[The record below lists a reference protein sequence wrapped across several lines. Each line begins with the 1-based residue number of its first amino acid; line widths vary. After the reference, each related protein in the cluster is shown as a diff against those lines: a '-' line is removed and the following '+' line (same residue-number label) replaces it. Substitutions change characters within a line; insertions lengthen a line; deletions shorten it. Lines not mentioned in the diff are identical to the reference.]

1 MPPKKTSF
9 AAAAK
14 AAVVA
19 SESPS
24 PPAPL
29 QRNISTK
36 LRRRPAPDGHR
47 DSTVGALSGLN
58 EGGEIEDDGAR
69 LLVEAQAN
77 SQYFR
82 GFLQDIDVLTKA
94 LSIVHF
100 DPAETIL
107 QEGEPGTWVG
117 LLLSGSLEVIVG
129 GKCLRVMQPGDF
141 VGEMILWFGG
151 VRQGTVRGGAEGGVV
166 GSVLVSELHELSQ
179 IQPELTM
186 RFLTA
191 ACRQSYASHKLQLER
206 QKRMSIVASADS
218 GVPLWQL
225 PAVDF
230 CEESKAWDLFTA
242 ALRIEHDCSDGALKE
257 LASRFHVFQAQ
268 PGQILVRRG
277 DPVDFMM
284 LLLHGALSINEPHV
298 YQCVAPEVLCEG
310 ALGRGGLPERTGSLW
325 E

>member
-1 MPPKKTSF
+1 MPAKKTSF

-117 LLLSGSLEVIVG
+117 LLALAAGPRRWRAAAYGSRR
-129 GKCLRVMQPGDF
+129 C
-141 VGEMILWFGG
+141 
-151 VRQGTVRGGAEGGVV
+151 
-166 GSVLVSELHELSQ
+166 SERRKAGRS
-179 IQPELTM
+179 
-186 RFLTA
+186 A
-191 ACRQSYASHKLQLER
+191 A
-206 QKRMSIVASADS
+206 
-218 GVPLWQL
+218 
-225 PAVDF
+225 
-230 CEESKAWDLFTA
+230 
-242 ALRIEHDCSDGALKE
+242 
-257 LASRFHVFQAQ
+257 
-268 PGQILVRRG
+268 
-277 DPVDFMM
+277 
-284 LLLHGALSINEPHV
+284 
-298 YQCVAPEVLCEG
+298 
-310 ALGRGGLPERTGSLW
+310 
-325 E
+325 

>member
-29 QRNISTK
+29 QRNNSTK

-129 GKCLRVMQPGDF
+129 GKCR
-141 VGEMILWFGG
+141 
-151 VRQGTVRGGAEGGVV
+151 
-166 GSVLVSELHELSQ
+166 
-179 IQPELTM
+179 
-186 RFLTA
+186 RF
-191 ACRQSYASHKLQLER
+191 E
-206 QKRMSIVASADS
+206 
-218 GVPLWQL
+218 
-225 PAVDF
+225 
-230 CEESKAWDLFTA
+230 
-242 ALRIEHDCSDGALKE
+242 
-257 LASRFHVFQAQ
+257 
-268 PGQILVRRG
+268 
-277 DPVDFMM
+277 
-284 LLLHGALSINEPHV
+284 
-298 YQCVAPEVLCEG
+298 
-310 ALGRGGLPERTGSLW
+310 LGRRVRVPFG
-325 E
+325 

>member
-179 IQPELTM
+179 IQPG
-186 RFLTA
+186 RR
-191 ACRQSYASHKLQLER
+191 CPSRSS
-206 QKRMSIVASADS
+206 S
-218 GVPLWQL
+218 G
-225 PAVDF
+225 
-230 CEESKAWDLFTA
+230 
-242 ALRIEHDCSDGALKE
+242 
-257 LASRFHVFQAQ
+257 
-268 PGQILVRRG
+268 
-277 DPVDFMM
+277 
-284 LLLHGALSINEPHV
+284 
-298 YQCVAPEVLCEG
+298 
-310 ALGRGGLPERTGSLW
+310 
-325 E
+325 

>member
-1 MPPKKTSF
+1 M
-9 AAAAK
+9 
-14 AAVVA
+14 
-19 SESPS
+19 
-24 PPAPL
+24 
-29 QRNISTK
+29 
-36 LRRRPAPDGHR
+36 
-47 DSTVGALSGLN
+47 
-58 EGGEIEDDGAR
+58 
-69 LLVEAQAN
+69 
-77 SQYFR
+77 
-82 GFLQDIDVLTKA
+82 
-94 LSIVHF
+94 
-100 DPAETIL
+100 
-107 QEGEPGTWVG
+107 
-117 LLLSGSLEVIVG
+117 
-129 GKCLRVMQPGDF
+129 
-141 VGEMILWFGG
+141 
-151 VRQGTVRGGAEGGVV
+151 
-166 GSVLVSELHELSQ
+166 LVSELHEFSQ

-230 CEESKAWDLFTA
+230 CEEAKAWDLFTA

-298 YQCVAPEVLCEG
+298 YQCVAPRRWTARARWSPTRAPKSSSRAASSRWRRRATRGRGSERQRA

>member
-1 MPPKKTSF
+1 M
-9 AAAAK
+9 
-14 AAVVA
+14 
-19 SESPS
+19 SPS
-24 PPAPL
+24 PPP
-29 QRNISTK
+29 RRPPSSPPS
-36 LRRRPAPDGHR
+36 RRRHPHRSSATSPPSSAGGATRSFAPDGHR

-179 IQPELTM
+179 P
-186 RFLTA
+186 
-191 ACRQSYASHKLQLER
+191 
-206 QKRMSIVASADS
+206 
-218 GVPLWQL
+218 PL
-225 PAVDF
+225 PARADDALPPRRVGRGVDQISDG
-230 CEESKAWDLFTA
+230 ERAPLDA
-242 ALRIEHDCSDGALKE
+242 ALEADVDRRACAE
-257 LASRFHVFQAQ
+257 LAGRRFHEKRA
-268 PGQILVRRG
+268 PRRASTL
-277 DPVDFMM
+277 PR
-284 LLLHGALSINEPHV
+284 AANRR
-298 YQCVAPEVLCEG
+298 A
-310 ALGRGGLPERTGSLW
+310 GRRMADAR
-325 E
+325 